1 MYITQSIIAQ
11 NISNII
17 DKKER
22 ELLRVNQSSLGV
34 G

>member
-22 ELLRVNQSSLGV
+22 ELLRVNQSSL
-34 G
+34 